1 MAEVGVYYVTI
12 MPDMSGFSA
21 RMLKEL
27 DGAASPVGQSL
38 QRGLFSSISTS
49 AIGVFLGNVAS
60 QAASAVM
67 RSFADGISGGVERLD
82 TLSVFPRIMEN
93 IGIDPASS
101 SAAIERVRASIIGL
115 PTALDDA
122 ARSVQ
127 RLALKTMDIDR
138 ATDIFIAFNNALV
151 AGAAPA
157 HLQSAALEQFAQ
169 AVSKGKTDM
178 IEWRSLLN
186 AMPAQLNQVAMK
198 MGLSVD
204 ELGTGLR
211 LGDIAMD
218 DFLDALISL
227 NTEGV
232 AGFASFEE
240 QVESATGTIGTALA
254 NAENRM
260 SQFWEGVLSG
270 IGQENIVSTING
282 ITEQLP
288 AAGQATGD
296 FLGDTMAELERLD
309 AVKGPFE
316 DIAEAAGDL
325 ADEIGID
332 LAGALDI
339 ELPEAAE
346 FAAKTISNFFIIIT
360 YPIKAAIKALER
372 VVELYNEL
380 TGRGTADDEGFAGP
394 SYEEWSARNRPEPTV
409 REDDW
414 RWGIT
419 PTITS
424 RYANS
429 ILTIGRLTDGLRDT
443 FDKDFAAMSSAVSSN
458 FGAIDSSIS
467 GSMSK
472 AAASAKAESDRIS
485 AAIGSIKGK
494 RVGVDINV
502 YKTGINGI
510 DISTYTK
517 GSGKTVFVNAFAAGG
532 IISSP
537 TFSLMGESGAEAV
550 IPLTNRSYVRPF
562 ARAVAREMGGGGN
575 TFNLNAR
582 EVNSNAMIRRGSE
595 QMLYGILRKEG
606 ML

>member
-12 MPDMSGFSA
+12 MPDMSGFST

-27 DGAASPVGQSL
+27 DGAVSPVGQSL

-67 RSFADGISGGVERLD
+67 RGFADGISGGVERLD

-101 SAAIERVRASIIGL
+101 SAAIERVRDSILGL

-127 RLALKTMDIDR
+127 RIALKTMDIDR

-151 AGAAPA
+151 AGSAPA
-157 HLQSAALEQFAQ
+157 SLQSAALEQFAQ
-169 AVSKGKTDM
+169 AVSKGKPDM

-198 MGLSVD
+198 MGLTVD

-288 AAGQATGD
+288 GAGQAVGD
-296 FLGDTMAELERLD
+296 FIGDTMAELERLD

-325 ADEIGID
+325 AEAIGVD

-419 PTITS
+419 PTITN

-485 AAIGSIKGK
+485 AAIGSIKSK

-517 GSGKTVFVNAFAAGG
+517 GSGKTVFVSAFAQGG

-537 TFSLMGESGAEAV
+537 TFSLMGEDGAEAV

>member
-12 MPDMSGFSA
+12 MPDMSGFST

-27 DGAASPVGQSL
+27 DGAVSPVGQSL

-67 RSFADGISGGVERLD
+67 RGFADGISGGVERLD

-101 SAAIERVRASIIGL
+101 SAAIERVRDSILGL

-127 RLALKTMDIDR
+127 RIALKTMDIDR

-151 AGAAPA
+151 AGSAPA
-157 HLQSAALEQFAQ
+157 SLQSAALEQFAQ
-169 AVSKGKTDM
+169 AVSKGKPDM
-178 IEWRSLLN
+178 IEWRLLLN

-198 MGLSVD
+198 MGLTVD

-288 AAGQATGD
+288 GAGQAVGD
-296 FLGDTMAELERLD
+296 FIGDTMAELERLD

-325 ADEIGID
+325 AEAIGVD

-419 PTITS
+419 PTITN

-485 AAIGSIKGK
+485 AAIGSIKSK

-517 GSGKTVFVNAFAAGG
+517 GSGKTVFVSAFAQGG

-537 TFSLMGESGAEAV
+537 TFSLMGEDGAEAV